1 MNKTFLSALA
11 CLALL
16 ASPARAGDFS
26 QRQDVADFITEMHE
40 RNGFSTAELEADFR
54 LAKRLPAVLKAIRPP
69 ANPAIRSWEAYRN
82 RFVEPKRIA
91 LGSRFW
97 RQYQA
102 EFATA
107 SQRYG
112 VPEEII
118 AAIIGVETI
127 YGQHMGRFTTFDAL
141 ATLAFDYPPRAPLF
155 RRELEALLLLAR
167 EEQRNV
173 RDYKGSY
180 AGALGLPQF
189 LPSSL
194 RNYAV
199 DFDGDGRIDLA
210 GSPADAI
217 GSVARFLAEHGWQSG
232 QPIWAPARTEGDRIA
247 DAIALGIEPKIQ
259 PADLAAYGIITD
271 PAPTLPATL
280 VDLIS
285 PNAATEYRLGFRNF
299 YVITRYN
306 KSSFYASAVA
316 DLATALRE
324 ARDFR

>member
-16 ASPARAGDFS
+16 ASPSRAGDFS
-26 QRQDVADFITEMHE
+26 QRQDVADFIAEMHE

-189 LPSSL
+189 LPS
-194 RNYAV
+194 
-199 DFDGDGRIDLA
+199 
-210 GSPADAI
+210 
-217 GSVARFLAEHGWQSG
+217 
-232 QPIWAPARTEGDRIA
+232 
-247 DAIALGIEPKIQ
+247 
-259 PADLAAYGIITD
+259 
-271 PAPTLPATL
+271 
-280 VDLIS
+280 
-285 PNAATEYRLGFRNF
+285 
-299 YVITRYN
+299 
-306 KSSFYASAVA
+306 
-316 DLATALRE
+316 
-324 ARDFR
+324 

>member
-1 MNKTFLSALA
+1 MKKTLLLALT
-11 CLALL
+11 CLAQF
-16 ASPARAGDFS
+16 ASTTQAGDFS
-26 QRQDVADFITEMHE
+26 QRPDVADFIAEMHE
-40 RNGFSTAELEADFR
+40 RNGFSTTELDAAFR
-54 LAKRLPAVLKAIRPP
+54 LAHRLPAVLKAIRPP
-69 ANPAIRSWEAYRN
+69 ANPAIRSWQTYRG

-97 RQYQA
+97 REHQA
-102 EFATA
+102 EFSAA

-167 EEQRNV
+167 DEKRNV

-210 GSPADAI
+210 ASPADAI

-232 QPIWAPARTEGDRIA
+232 QPIYLPAKAEGDKVA
-247 DAIALGIEPKIQ
+247 EAIALGIEPKLQ
-259 PADLAAYGIITD
+259 PADLAAYGISTD

-316 DLATALRE
+316 DLAEALRE
-324 ARDFR
+324 AHHSR